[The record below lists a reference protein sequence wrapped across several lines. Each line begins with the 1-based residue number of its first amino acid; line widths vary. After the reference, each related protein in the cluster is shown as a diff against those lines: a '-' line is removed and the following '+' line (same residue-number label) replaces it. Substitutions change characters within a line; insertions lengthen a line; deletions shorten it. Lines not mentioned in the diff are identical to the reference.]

1 MVKKYLLAFAIGA
14 LLGAAICGGLVYRS
28 GAGRIAELG
37 GQLEQAATANQRLAG
52 QLTERETLLN
62 QLAAANNKLTR
73 SIDDRQGIIDAAR
86 AELESSKSSIAKI
99 RALLE
104 LIKNSKYNSD
114 TSSGS

>member
-1 MVKKYLLAFAIGA
+1 MVKKYLVAFAVGA

-37 GQLEQAATANQRLAG
+37 GQLEQATTANQRLTG
-52 QLTERETLLN
+52 QLSEREALLN
-62 QLAAANNKLTR
+62 QLTATNNKLAR

-86 AELESSKSSIAKI
+86 AELESSKSSVAKI

-104 LIKNSKYNSD
+104 LIKNSKPDSN
-114 TSSGS
+114 TSGGN